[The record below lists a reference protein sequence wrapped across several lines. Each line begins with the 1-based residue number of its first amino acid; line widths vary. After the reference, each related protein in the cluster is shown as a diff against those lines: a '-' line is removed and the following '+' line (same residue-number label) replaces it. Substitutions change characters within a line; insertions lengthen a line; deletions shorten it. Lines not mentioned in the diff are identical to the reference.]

1 MNISI
6 NRHLN
11 SKNLTLKEL
20 LSKKKTSSIN
30 GVDNTKELLEFGG
43 ICYALDEI
51 IQRMI
56 ENLQQKDKY
65 IHRILEEKEVIN
77 ESFKVV

>member
-1 MNISI
+1 M
-6 NRHLN
+6 
-11 SKNLTLKEL
+11 
-20 LSKKKTSSIN
+20 
-30 GVDNTKELLEFGG
+30 DNTKELLEFGG
-43 ICYALDEI
+43 VCYALDEI